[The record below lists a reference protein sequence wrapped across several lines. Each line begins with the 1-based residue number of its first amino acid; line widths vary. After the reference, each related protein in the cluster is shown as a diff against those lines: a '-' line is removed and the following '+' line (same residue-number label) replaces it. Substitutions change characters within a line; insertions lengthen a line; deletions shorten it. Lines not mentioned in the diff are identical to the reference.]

1 MGAVLRER
9 YILIFTKRW
18 IHLYMLPRREDP
30 FAAPIRLGPTARHR
44 WPFRIDSIVFAPR
57 VHHRKGQF
65 SEFGHGEVDPIDMFI
80 RFDTFYP
87 WPINL
92 LHHFILPPNHAY
104 SGDCVQDS
112 TFAHNT
118 NNTNNSSG
126 SLPPAL
132 LPYLHCAPMMAT
144 MISSPLRLFT
154 PSDMVIGRHGT
165 VVWLDAMTDA
175 STPSVA
181 ADLGQ
186 RIMGTILSR
195 SPLPSALDPSAPGL
209 YSRALLTMSSSSVTA
224 NVADVVAGGG
234 GRVRGGEAS
243 GGLDKDASRNP
254 LMTFHVRQESDGW
267 NKVAVDDEQGLVAIG
282 SVDGSLT
289 VYDYAPL

>member
-1 MGAVLRER
+1 MGVVLRKR
-9 YILIFTKRW
+9 YILVFTKRW
-18 IHLYMLPRREDP
+18 IHLFMLPRREATA
-30 FAAPIRLGPTARHR
+30 AAPIRLAPAARHR
-44 WPFRIDSIVFAPR
+44 WPFRIDSIVFTPR
-57 VHHRKGQF
+57 LHHKEQVSGFVDGQ
-65 SEFGHGEVDPIDMFI
+65 VDPIDMFI

-104 SGDCVQDS
+104 SQDG
-112 TFAHNT
+112 TAIIT
-118 NNTNNSSG
+118 TTTTTIDDGSS
-126 SLPPAL
+126 SRADI
-132 LPYLHCAPMMAT
+132 PYLHRSPIVAK

-186 RIMGTILSR
+186 RVMGAILSR
-195 SPLPSALDPSAPGL
+195 LPFPCALDNSTGEAMATPGTGMHTRVL
-209 YSRALLTMSSSSVTA
+209 RTTTARAADGSSSSSAPDRDPSWNQCT
-224 NVADVVAGGG
+224 
-234 GRVRGGEAS
+234 S
-243 GGLDKDASRNP
+243 
-254 LMTFHVRQESDGW
+254 MTFHVCPDSDGW
-267 NKVAVDDEQGLVAIG
+267 NKVAVDDEQGLLAIG
-282 SVDGSLT
+282 GVDGSLT